1 MSMRYFINN
10 GETVSPVMSWD
21 WSSCRVEFQFFDGS
35 GDPVEVTG
43 LPIVYT
49 NIYDT
54 GDVDWR
60 EVQAFSNGVWA
71 FNGISSRIKIDMANV
86 SGHSTYRAVIWRN
99 DDPVTLIPDGAFTG
113 LRAMC
118 VQNYTEA
125 NVKNG
130 VQYEVSVNVPSL
142 GIGAHQDTIFI
153 TGDRPVLIK
162 NRIVQFNGLSLLTR
176 VFRSPTYTGG
186 SVVPYYNL
194 DDISPVSGAVQIIAG
209 ATVTGTGTEF
219 GAPTYSIG
227 STDVGNSSLSTFS
240 TQGIERRL
248 RPNTVYLQR
257 ITNDSAAAQRV
268 TGYLT
273 WYDGGSDLPLR
284 AN

>member
-1 MSMRYFINN
+1 MAMRYLIPN
-10 GETVSPVMSWD
+10 GQTISDAMNWDYDGAQITVL
-21 WSSCRVEFQFFDGS
+21 FYDG
-35 GDPVEVTG
+35 GGLPATVTG
-43 LPIVYT
+43 VPA
-49 NIYDT
+49 IYKSLYNT
-54 GDVDWR
+54 GDIWLQVQPFAHSEWR
-60 EVQAFSNGVWA
+60 
-71 FNGISSRIKIDMANV
+71 FNGPASRIRIDLAGV
-86 SGHSTYRAVIWRN
+86 SGYSTYQVVIWRT
-99 DDPVTLIPDGAFTG
+99 DDPMTLIPDGAFTG

-176 VFRSPTYTGG
+176 VFRAPTYTGG
-186 SVVPYYNL
+186 SAVPYYNL
-194 DDISPVSGAVQIIAG
+194 DDISPVSGAVQIIGG
-209 ATVTGTGTEF
+209 ATVTSTGTEF